1 MGPRPKIL
9 IVDDEPFNVD
19 YLEQELEDFDYDTVS
34 AANGREALAQVAA
47 EKPDVVLLDIMM
59 PELDGFQVLERLKA
73 DLETRDLPVIVI
85 SAMNDLKSVVRGI
98 ELGAED
104 YLPKPFEPVLLRARL
119 EASLEKKRLRDQEHL
134 YLKGLERELEIGRQ
148 IQAGFLP
155 EALPQP
161 PGWEIAAYFQAA
173 REVAGDFYDVFPL
186 ARGEKVGLVLGD
198 VCGKG
203 VGAAL
208 FMTLF
213 RSLIRVSAMTY
224 FAGAAPAA
232 ATAGPSS
239 NDDVALLE
247 QTIALTNNYVARTH
261 QRASMFASLFL
272 GVLNP
277 ATGVLVYVN
286 GGHEA
291 PVIVGPAGVKTSLGP
306 TGPVV
311 GIFAGITFKIQQ
323 VQLDLGDMWVGYTDG
338 VTDALSPDEEMF
350 SRENLMALLAQ
361 PAPSAPVL
369 LDQIEAGLQAHVAGA
384 NQYDDITLLAVRRV
398 AEAFTQVQTD
408 PINR

>member
-19 YLEQELEDFDYDTVS
+19 YLEQELEDLDYDTVS

-47 EKPDVVLLDIMM
+47 QKPDVVLLDIMM

-73 DLETRDLPVIVI
+73 GSETRDLPVIVI

-104 YLPKPFEPVLLRARL
+104 YLSKPFEPVLLRARL

-155 EALPQP
+155 ETLPQP
-161 PGWEIAAYFQAA
+161 PGWEIAAHFQAA
-173 REVAGDFYDVFPL
+173 REVAGDFYDAFPL

-224 FAGAAPAA
+224 FTGAAPAA
-232 ATAGPSS
+232 ATARPSS

-247 QTIALTNNYVARTH
+247 QIVTLTNNYVARTH

-272 GVLNP
+272 AVLNP
-277 ATGVLVYVN
+277 ATGALVYVN

-311 GIFAGITFKIQQ
+311 GIFAGIKFKIQQ
-323 VQLDLGDMWVGYTDG
+323 VQLDPGDMLVGYTDG

-350 SRENLMALLAQ
+350 GRENLAALLAE
-361 PAPSAPVL
+361 PAPSAPAL
-369 LDQIEAGLQAHVAGA
+369 LNQIEVSLRAHVAGA
-384 NQYDDITLLAVRRV
+384 NQFDDITLLAVRRIPEAV
-398 AEAFTQVQTD
+398 A
-408 PINR
+408 

>member
-1 MGPRPKIL
+1 MEARPKIL

-19 YLEQELEDFDYDTVS
+19 YLEQELEDLNYSTVS

-47 EKPDVVLLDIMM
+47 EKPDVILLDIMM

-73 DLETRDLPVIVI
+73 DPESRDLPVIVI
-85 SAMNDLKSVVRGI
+85 SAVNDLRSVVRGI

-119 EASLEKKRLRDQEHL
+119 EASLEKKRLRDQEQL

-155 EALPQP
+155 EVLPQP
-161 PGWEIAAYFQAA
+161 SGWEVAAHFQAA
-173 REVAGDFYDVFPL
+173 REVAGDFYDAFPL

-224 FAGAAPAA
+224 FTSAPPAPAVSE
-232 ATAGPSS
+232 PSL
-239 NDDVALLE
+239 NDDVALLGR
-247 QTIALTNNYVARTH
+247 IINLTNNYVARTH
-261 QRASMFASLFL
+261 HRASMFASLFL
-272 GVLNP
+272 GVLNLSSG
-277 ATGVLVYVN
+277 ALAYVN

-291 PVIVGPAGVKTSLGP
+291 PVILGPAGVKSTLEP
-306 TGPVV
+306 TGPIV
-311 GIFAGITFKIQQ
+311 GIFAGAKFNIKQA
-323 VQLDLGDMWVGYTDG
+323 QLDPGDLLVVYTDG
-338 VTDALSPDEEMF
+338 VTDALNSAGEMF
-350 SRENLMALLAQ
+350 GRENLTALLAQ
-361 PAPSAPVL
+361 SAPSAPAL
-369 LDQIEAGLQAHVAGA
+369 LDGIESSLRTHVAGA
-384 NQYDDITLLAVRRV
+384 NQYDDITLLAVRRM
-398 AEAFTQVQTD
+398 AEAVG
-408 PINR
+408 

>member
-1 MGPRPKIL
+1 MNARPKIL

-19 YLEQELEDFDYDTVS
+19 YLEQELEDLQYDTIS
-34 AANGREALAQVAA
+34 AGNGREALARVAA
-47 EKPDVVLLDIMM
+47 EKPDMILLDIMM

-73 DLETRDLPVIVI
+73 DPASRNLPVIII
-85 SAMNDLKSVVRGI
+85 SAVNDLKSVVRGI

-119 EASLEKKRLRDQEHL
+119 EASLEKKRLRDQEQL

-155 EALPQP
+155 ETLPQP
-161 PGWEIAAYFQAA
+161 PGWEIAAHFQAA
-173 REVAGDFYDVFPL
+173 REVAGDFYDAFPL
-186 ARGEKVGLVLGD
+186 AAGEKLGLVLGD

-224 FAGAAPAA
+224 FTDVPLSTGGE
-232 ATAGPSS
+232 TLLH
-239 NDDVALLE
+239 DDVALLE
-247 QTIALTNNYVARTH
+247 RIIHLTNNYVARTH
-261 QRASMFASLFL
+261 HRASMFASLFL
-272 GVLNP
+272 GVLNLT
-277 ATGVLVYVN
+277 TGGLVYVN

-291 PVIVGPAGVKTSLGP
+291 PIILGPTGTRTSLEP

-311 GIFAGITFKIQQ
+311 GIFAGIKFTIKQA
-323 VQLDLGDMWVGYTDG
+323 QLDPSDILVGYTDG
-338 VTDALSPDEEMF
+338 VTDALNPVGEMF
-350 SRENLMALLAQ
+350 GPENLTALLAQ
-361 PAPSAPVL
+361 PAPSAPAL
-369 LDQIEAGLQAHVAGA
+369 LDRIETSLRMHVATA
-384 NQYDDITLLAVRRV
+384 NQYDDITLLAVRRM
-398 AEAFTQVQTD
+398 AEAVG
-408 PINR
+408 

>member
-1 MGPRPKIL
+1 MDARPKIL

-19 YLEQELEDFDYDTVS
+19 YLEQELEDLHYDTLS
-34 AANGREALAQVAA
+34 AGNGREALAQVAA
-47 EKPDVVLLDIMM
+47 RKPDVILLDIMM

-73 DLETRDLPVIVI
+73 DPATRNLPVIII

-119 EASLEKKRLRDQEHL
+119 EASLEKKRLRDQEQL

-155 EALPQP
+155 ETLPQP
-161 PGWEIAAYFQAA
+161 PGWEIAAHFQAA
-173 REVAGDFYDVFPL
+173 REVAGDFYDAFPL

-224 FAGAAPAA
+224 FTGVPPAP
-232 ATAGPSS
+232 TVGEPSLH
-239 NDDVALLE
+239 DDIALLE
-247 QTIALTNNYVARTH
+247 RIINLTNNYVARTH
-261 QRASMFASLFL
+261 HRASMFASLFL
-272 GVLNP
+272 GVLNS
-277 ATGVLVYVN
+277 ASGALVYVN

-291 PVIVGPAGVKTSLGP
+291 PVILGPAGVRTSLEP

-311 GIFAGITFKIQQ
+311 GIFAGTKFTIKQA
-323 VQLDLGDMWVGYTDG
+323 QLDPGDILVIYTDG
-338 VTDALSPDEEMF
+338 VTDALNPAGEMF
-350 SRENLMALLAQ
+350 GGENLTALLAQ
-361 PAPSAPVL
+361 PAPSAPAML
-369 LDQIEAGLQAHVAGA
+369 HQIEASLRTHVAGA
-384 NQYDDITLLAVRRV
+384 SQYDDITLLAVRRI
-398 AEAFTQVQTD
+398 AEAAG
-408 PINR
+408 

>member
-19 YLEQELEDFDYDTVS
+19 YLEQELEDFNYDTVR
-34 AANGREALAQVAA
+34 AGNGREALAQVAA
-47 EKPDVVLLDIMM
+47 EKPDVILLDIMM

-73 DLETRDLPVIVI
+73 DPGSRDLPVIVI

-104 YLPKPFEPVLLRARL
+104 YLPKPFEPVLLQARL

-161 PGWEIAAYFQAA
+161 PGWEIAAHFQAA
-173 REVAGDFYDVFPL
+173 REVAGDFYDAFPL

-224 FAGAAPAA
+224 FVGTAPVAAP
-232 ATAGPSS
+232 GEPSS
-239 NDDVALLE
+239 SDDVALLE

-277 ATGVLVYVN
+277 ATGMLVYVN

-323 VQLDLGDMWVGYTDG
+323 AQLEPGDMLVGYTDG

-350 SRENLMALLAQ
+350 GRENLVALLAQ
-361 PAPSAPVL
+361 PTLSALTL
-369 LDQIEAGLQAHVAGA
+369 LNGIEAGLRAHVGGA

-398 AEAFTQVQTD
+398 PEAFA
-408 PINR
+408 

>member
-19 YLEQELEDFDYDTVS
+19 YLEQELEDLHYSTVS
-34 AANGREALAQVAA
+34 AANGQEALAQVAA
-47 EKPDVVLLDIMM
+47 EKPDVILLDIMM

-73 DLETRDLPVIVI
+73 DSESRDLPVIVI
-85 SAMNDLKSVVRGI
+85 SAMSDLQSVVRGI

-134 YLKGLERELEIGRQ
+134 YLRGLERELEIGRQ

-161 PGWEIAAYFQAA
+161 PGWEIAAHFQAA
-173 REVAGDFYDVFPL
+173 REVAGDFYDAFPL
-186 ARGEKVGLVLGD
+186 ARGERMGLVLGD

-213 RSLIRVSAMTY
+213 RSLIRISAMTY
-224 FAGAAPAA
+224 FANAAPAM
-232 ATAGPSS
+232 ATFELFPS
-239 NDDVALLE
+239 DDVALLE
-247 QTIALTNNYVARTH
+247 QTISLTNNYVARTH
-261 QRASMFASLFL
+261 QQASMFASLFL

-277 ATGVLVYVN
+277 ATGVLVYLN

-291 PVIVGPAGVKTSLGP
+291 PVIVGPAG
-306 TGPVV
+306 
-311 GIFAGITFKIQQ
+311 GIFSGIKFKIRQ
-323 VQLDLGDMWVGYTDG
+323 VQLDPGDMLVSYTDG
-338 VTDALSPDEEMF
+338 VTDALSPNEEMF
-350 SRENLMALLAQ
+350 GRENLFDLLAQ
-361 PAPSAPVL
+361 PAPSAPAL
-369 LDQIEAGLQAHVAGA
+369 LNKIEAGLRTHVAGA

-398 AEAFTQVQTD
+398 PEAVA
-408 PINR
+408 